1 MITAALI
8 GVAAGFVAGMFG
20 VGGGILFVPA
30 LTLAAGLGQVQ
41 AEATSLVAIVP
52 VAAVGAWR
60 QHGYGNVRVR
70 DAGVLGVLS
79 VLGGLA
85 GVALS
90 NVLPERA
97 LRIGFALLVLV
108 IAAQLARSALG
119 RKTAEP

>member
-1 MITAALI
+1 MIDAALI

-70 DAGVLGVLS
+70 DAAVLGVLS
-79 VLGGLA
+79 VLGGLG
-85 GVALS
+85 GVALA

-97 LRIGFALLVLV
+97 LRIGFALLMLV
-108 IAAQLARSALG
+108 IAGQLARSALG
-119 RKTAEP
+119 RKTAGS

>member
-8 GVAAGFVAGMFG
+8 GVAAGFVSGMFG

-30 LTLAAGLGQVQ
+30 LTLAVGLGQVQ

-70 DAGVLGVLS
+70 DAAVLGVLS

-119 RKTAEP
+119 RKTVES

>member
-8 GVAAGFVAGMFG
+8 GVAAGFVSGMFG

-70 DAGVLGVLS
+70 DAAVLGVLS

-119 RKTAEP
+119 RKTVES

>member
-8 GVAAGFVAGMFG
+8 GVAAGFVSGMFG

-70 DAGVLGVLS
+70 DAAVLGVLS

-85 GVALS
+85 GVALA
-90 NVLPERA
+90 NVVPERA

-119 RKTAEP
+119 RKTVES

>member
-1 MITAALI
+1 VITAALI
-8 GVAAGFVAGMFG
+8 GVAAGFVSGMFG

-70 DAGVLGVLS
+70 DAAVLGVLS

-119 RKTAEP
+119 RKTVES

>member
-1 MITAALI
+1 VTTAALI
-8 GVAAGFVAGMFG
+8 GVAAGFVSGMFG

-30 LTLAAGLGQVQ
+30 LTLAVGLGQVQ

-70 DAGVLGVLS
+70 DAAVLGVLS

-119 RKTAEP
+119 RKTVES